1 MIDLKN
7 NKILRYNKT
16 FYISDNILK
25 KMDKIKKYNNENN
38 KSKISRGDIIEF
50 AINDLFEKYFNEK

>member
-1 MIDLKN
+1 MIDLRN

-50 AINDLFEKYFNEK
+50 AVNDLFEKYFSEK